1 MSNSISRLKQ
11 QSFRRVGRNK
21 SIFKKSTDATS
32 SFAFSH
38 KSIKEVNETNTVQ
51 VLSTPMGKRQSN
63 LKAQE
68 QSPLIIESPDAGIIA
83 KSQTN
88 VKGTQR
94 IIIPKQVF
102 HPIKRLKDDY
112 SHHKQS
118 SNSNAVIELPNEQYY
133 KRRHISIQ
141 NHLIA
146 SYTVF

>member
-38 KSIKEVNETNTVQ
+38 KSIKEVNETNTIQ

-88 VKGTQR
+88 VKGNSENNNTKTS
-94 IIIPKQVF
+94 IP
-102 HPIKRLKDDY
+102 
-112 SHHKQS
+112 
-118 SNSNAVIELPNEQYY
+118 PNKKV
-133 KRRHISIQ
+133 KRR
-141 NHLIA
+141 LFA
-146 SYTVF
+146 P